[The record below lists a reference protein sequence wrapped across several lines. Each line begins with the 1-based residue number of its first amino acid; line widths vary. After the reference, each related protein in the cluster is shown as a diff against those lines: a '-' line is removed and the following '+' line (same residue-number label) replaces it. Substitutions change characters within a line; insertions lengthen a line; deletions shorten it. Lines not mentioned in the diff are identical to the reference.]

1 MSSLTFL
8 QSLDLSIL
16 SKIRVLR
23 FMMPVVSALIF
34 GALVSYQ
41 SLA

>member
-8 QSLDLSIL
+8 QSLDLRVL

-23 FMMPVVSALIF
+23 FMMPLSALIF
-34 GALVSYQ
+34 GALMSYQ

>member
-8 QSLDLSIL
+8 QSLDLRVL

-23 FMMPVVSALIF
+23 FMMPL
-34 GALVSYQ
+34 
-41 SLA
+41 SLH